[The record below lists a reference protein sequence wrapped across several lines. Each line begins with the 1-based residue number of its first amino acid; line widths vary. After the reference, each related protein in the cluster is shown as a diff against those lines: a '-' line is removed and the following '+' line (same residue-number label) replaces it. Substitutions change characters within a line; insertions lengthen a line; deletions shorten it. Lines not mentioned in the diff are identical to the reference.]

1 MLLLRLDSPSQVA
14 RKTIEA
20 ELPCTAKI
28 FVIFFWYDELMPNI
42 TQLAKQY
49 QDLPEDEQKK
59 AGAAIAGKMDPKVEE
74 FLKGLLKLLDE
85 KQIDT
90 SNPDS
95 FIKRDVYDTMPQPFQ
110 AKTDMALVN
119 IADQVRRIEEFY
131 KSTQTPNESPQLQA
145 MIEGLWQMKQR
156 IEEHYD
162 VFKF

>member
-1 MLLLRLDSPSQVA
+1 
-14 RKTIEA
+14 
-20 ELPCTAKI
+20 
-28 FVIFFWYDELMPNI
+28 MPDI
-42 TQLAKQY
+42 TQLAKKY

-90 SNPDS
+90 TNPES
-95 FIKRDVYDTMPQPFQ
+95 FIKRDVYDAMPQEWKG
-110 AKTDMALVN
+110 KTDMSLVN
-119 IADQVRRIEEFY
+119 IADQIRRIEEFY
-131 KSTQTPNESPQLQA
+131 KSTQTPNESPQLQT

-156 IEEHYD
+156 IEEQYD